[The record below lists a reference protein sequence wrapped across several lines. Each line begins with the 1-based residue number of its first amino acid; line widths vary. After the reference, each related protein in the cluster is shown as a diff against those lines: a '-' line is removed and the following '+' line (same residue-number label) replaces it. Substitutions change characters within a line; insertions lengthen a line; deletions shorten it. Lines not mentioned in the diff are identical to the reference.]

1 VFRLRRGEGNLTP
14 EGMSYMVS
22 KMLFIG
28 LTLVVMAGPVVSQE
42 PAAPAPS
49 SKQAPEYQTAIK
61 WKRFDY
67 SCEGE
72 QKLTVYLHDQT
83 VKVRFKDSNY
93 LMRQVPSADGGRY
106 SDGKVVW
113 WGVGNGG
120 FLQEDSPDGDGKM
133 IVKDCKLDN
142 GVTTASNVRGNIA
155 GSVVR
160 SVTGAVTYLQRMGL
174 PPTAVIQVQLLD
186 VSLADAPSKA
196 IAEDKI
202 TLGDRQ
208 VPVPFELKFDPSSI
222 DPQHSYS
229 VSAKIM
235 VDGELRF
242 ISNQSHPVL
251 THGNPSKVEIVV
263 KPTAPQSSN
272 RP

>member
-1 VFRLRRGEGNLTP
+1 MRIKSTLSFLC
-14 EGMSYMVS
+14 
-22 KMLFIG
+22 LF
-28 LTLVVMAGPVVSQE
+28 VVSGAVAGALLGQE
-42 PAAPAPS
+42 PAAPAAS
-49 SKQAPEYQTAIK
+49 SKQAPAYKTAIK

-67 SCEGE
+67 TCEGG
-72 QKLTVYLHDQT
+72 QKLVVFLHDQT
-83 VKVRFKDSNY
+83 VKVRYKDSNY

-120 FLQEDSPDGDGKM
+120 FLQEDSPDGNGTM
-133 IVKDCKLDN
+133 IVKDCKLDKPMN
-142 GVTTASNVRGNIA
+142 GEAAQTSGA
-155 GSVVR
+155 GSVMG
-160 SVTGAVTYLQRMGL
+160 TVTYLQRMAL

-186 VSLADAPSKA
+186 VSLADAPSKV

-208 VPVPFELKFDPSSI
+208 VPVPFELKFDPAAI
-222 DPQHSYS
+222 DPKHAYS

-242 ISNQSHPVL
+242 ISDQSHLVL
-251 THGNPSKVEIVV
+251 TRSNPNKVEIVV
-263 KPTAPQSSN
+263 KQVTPQK
-272 RP
+272 PG